1 MTTKW
6 GITALLVGSYLLA
19 LGIAGINANSGGVVA
34 VFAVVLVLGFVVTG
48 WSAVLPWDAGQA
60 RQTDLEPSL

>member
-6 GITALLVGSYLLA
+6 GITALLVGGYLLA
-19 LGIAGINANSGGVVA
+19 LGFAGINADSGGAVA

-48 WSAVLPWDAGQA
+48 WSAVLPWESGKAAQPDD
-60 RQTDLEPSL
+60 TPSL

>member
-48 WSAVLPWDAGQA
+48 WSAVLPWDGGQA
-60 RQTDLEPSL
+60 RQTDQEPSL